1 MYIFKNFSCSANF
14 LWVSIQVLV
23 HAICNQTPDPFWIYK
38 SIYKWNNEE
47 KNTKKKGKS
56 RGTQYIQGILAIYL
70 SATKA
75 SRLFKSRKSWW
86 KPVYFRRVSVCF
98 SDGWRWVVEFY
109 NFFGQR
115 AMEESSRSP
124 KKLGSH
130 SVIALF
136 NELNVTSHVS
146 WSISLPGIS
155 WKYFFPAQLEHS
167 ANRIFSFMSQGILD
181 TISGVFKTFPLHLD
195 SMRPFETFGKPVL
208 LHKLQPQPFFST

>member
-14 LWVSIQVLV
+14 LWVSIQFLV
-23 HAICNQTPDPFWIYK
+23 HAICNQTPDPFLNLQEHLQMKQWRRK
-38 SIYKWNNEE
+38 HR
-47 KNTKKKGKS
+47 KKLGKS
-56 RGTQYIQGILAIYL
+56 RGTQYIQGILATYL

-124 KKLGSH
+124 KKLGPH
-130 SVIALF
+130 RVIALF
-136 NELNVTSHVS
+136 NYQWIKCDFSCFMEHLTSWHILEL
-146 WSISLPGIS
+146 L
-155 WKYFFPAQLEHS
+155 L
-167 ANRIFSFMSQGILD
+167 FS
-181 TISGVFKTFPLHLD
+181 
-195 SMRPFETFGKPVL
+195 PVG
-208 LHKLQPQPFFST
+208 T